1 MTGEGDETRGRVVG
15 RPWFLI
21 GLVLAVGATIPLVV
35 ADDIR
40 YLRLG
45 IVAALWAALIGAFL
59 AVRYRRQATNTE
71 EAVAQAQEVYE
82 LELEREIAARREF
95 ELEVEAE
102 TRQRVESESRSEL
115 DALRTE
121 IASLRDNL
129 QSLFGGEVLLERV
142 ALTAQATRMRA
153 LHEEQRVVESGTSQ
167 PPQITA
173 AKKRE
178 ITDRPTEFIERV
190 REKEPVRAGG
200 RPSAPEP
207 RRPEVSMDLP
217 VRRVANAE
225 PVDPERTRVQP
236 AAKKPERPQTRP
248 VEPSRPAPSR
258 PDRGRPTA
266 ATTPVKREPQRV
278 EQPTQVA
285 KAVDPDWTPRA
296 ERSATDLSAAF
307 PTRVTRPVQPEPSP
321 VVPEDHPVVNETL
334 PVEVRRLAQQGRPG
348 GRRRRAEEDE
358 APAGRRRRPDE
369 APRVPDADE
378 APPGLRSDA
387 DVPASLRTPE
397 ADAGRRGAERA
408 AEAEALPRLSVAAEA
423 EGPARRSS
431 AGAAVAGRR
440 SAESTGYRSA
450 AAISGRRSAEA
461 SGHRAADET
470 PTGRRSAEATG
481 HRAADEV
488 SSGRRSAEATGHR
501 ATDETPAGRRS
512 AEGTG
517 HRAADETPTGRRHR
531 PDDEAATWASTGR
544 RAKPEP
550 ETPRGRRAAVEEDTG
565 SHSAGRS
572 VSELLAANGKTATP
586 RRRRRA
592 ED

>member
-153 LHEEQRVVESGTSQ
+153 LREEQRVVESGPSQ

-225 PVDPERTRVQP
+225 PVDPDRTRVQP
-236 AAKKPERPQTRP
+236 AAKKPERPQARP

-258 PDRGRPTA
+258 PDRVRPPA

-285 KAVDPDWTPRA
+285 KPVDPDWTPRA

-307 PTRVTRPVQPEPSP
+307 PTRVTRPVQPEASP

-387 DVPASLRTPE
+387 DVPVSLRTE
-397 ADAGRRGAERA
+397 ADGRRGSERA
-408 AEAEALPRLSVAAEA
+408 PEAEALPRLSVTEEAEA
-423 EGPARRSS
+423 PARRSS
-431 AGAAVAGRR
+431 ASAAVAGRR
-440 SAESTGYRSA
+440 SAESSGYRSA

-461 SGHRAADET
+461 TGHRAADET
-470 PTGRRSAEATG
+470 PSGRRGAEATG
-481 HRAADEV
+481 HRAADE
-488 SSGRRSAEATGHR
+488 T
-501 ATDETPAGRRS
+501 
-512 AEGTG
+512 
-517 HRAADETPTGRRHR
+517 
-531 PDDEAATWASTGR
+531 ST
-544 RAKPEP
+544 
-550 ETPRGRRAAVEEDTG
+550 
-565 SHSAGRS
+565 
-572 VSELLAANGKTATP
+572 
-586 RRRRRA
+586 
-592 ED
+592 